1 MPNVKIYTTPTCVYC
16 KMAKEFFKKNNIKWT
31 EVDVS
36 ADEKEAQKMIEKSGQ
51 MGVPV
56 IEVDSNVI
64 IGFDKPKL
72 SRLLGING

>member
-1 MPNVKIYTTPTCVYC
+1 
-16 KMAKEFFKKNNIKWT
+16 MAKEFFKKNNIKWT